1 MRFFFI
7 KKKEIG
13 YLWDIYISVEG
24 KKMAYI
30 DENKINEIRNS
41 VNIVDIIKEYIP
53 LTSKG
58 KNFFGVCPFH
68 EDHAPS
74 MSVSSDKQI
83 YRCFS
88 CGAAGNVF
96 TFVKDYENVSFLE
109 AVSIVAKKVGI
120 SFDYT
125 NNVKKS
131 ETKYSN
137 LFKITS
143 DASKYFQNNLNTKD
157 GEAALEYLKKRG
169 FTLDTIKELEFGL
182 STFNNSLLNF
192 LEKKGYTKED
202 IEKTSLISLDGKPHD
217 VFVNRIMIPIHDLDG
232 NIVGFTGREFTNSDG
247 PKYINSK
254 ESLIF
259 KKGMILFN
267 YHRAKNYVRN
277 NHELIIVEGNMD
289 ALKMYSSG
297 FKNVIAL
304 MGTAL
309 TTDHVNAIKKMRTK
323 VILMMDNDDAGKLG
337 MYQNGNILRKN
348 GIDPEIILLSN
359 AKDPDE
365 YITKFGVEKFSNVL
379 KSRESFINY
388 KLEYFKTG
396 LNLDDVSDL
405 SKYIKLVLNDLK
417 NENDKVLLEVTTKKL
432 AKDYGLDYNNLISDL
447 NINTNKETKDESAV
461 AKKQGDKLN
470 IKIDEA
476 VANIILGMA
485 SNGKYIK
492 LFIKQ
497 LGFLPEKWQRNIVN
511 EIRYYYEQN
520 KTINLADFISY
531 LSDKIDMQNII
542 LEIVSKY
549 GDLEITDELFNEYI
563 YAERKILLNR
573 EIKEIKEL
581 IKKEKDIN
589 KKLELGE
596 KLTKLKKD
604 VENNGSN

>member
-1 MRFFFI
+1 
-7 KKKEIG
+7 
-13 YLWDIYISVEG
+13 
-24 KKMAYI
+24 MAYI
-30 DENKINEIRNS
+30 DESKINEIRNS
-41 VNIVDIIKEYIP
+41 VNIVDIIKEYVP

-109 AVSIVAKKVGI
+109 AVSIVAKKAGI
-120 SFDYT
+120 SFDYVNT
-125 NNVKKS
+125 ESKTGNKFS
-131 ETKYSN
+131 T

-143 DASKYFQNNLNTKD
+143 DASKFFQNNLNTRD
-157 GEAALEYLKKRG
+157 GEKALEYLKKRG
-169 FTLDTIKELEFGL
+169 FSTDTIKELEFGL
-182 STFNNSLLNF
+182 SPFSNSLLNF
-192 LEKKGYTKED
+192 LEKKGYSNED
-202 IEKTSLISLDGKPHD
+202 IEKTGLISLDGKPHD

-254 ESLIF
+254 ESVIF

-297 FKNVIAL
+297 IKNVIAL

-309 TTDHVNAIKKMRTK
+309 TTDHVNAIKKMRSK
-323 VILMMDNDDAGKLG
+323 VILMMDNDNAGKLG
-337 MYQNGNILRKN
+337 MYQNGNILKKN
-348 GIDPEIILLSN
+348 GIDPEIVLISN

-365 YITKFGVEKFSNVL
+365 YITNFGVEKFLNII
-379 KSRESFINY
+379 KTRESFINY
-388 KLEYFKTG
+388 KLEYFKIG

-417 NENDKVLLEVTTKKL
+417 NENDKVLVEVTTKKL
-432 AKDYGLDYNNLISDL
+432 AKEYGLEYNNLISDL
-447 NINTNKETKDESAV
+447 EIDKVKENTPNNIVTDTNNS
-461 AKKQGDKLN
+461 LN

-531 LSDKIDMQNII
+531 LSNKVDMQKIV
-542 LEIVSKY
+542 LEMVSKY
-549 GDLEITDELFNEYI
+549 GDLEITDELFSEYI
-563 YAERKILLNR
+563 YAEKKILLNK
-573 EIKEIKEL
+573 EIKEVKEL

-604 VENNGSN
+604 VEKNGSN

>member
-1 MRFFFI
+1 
-7 KKKEIG
+7 
-13 YLWDIYISVEG
+13 
-24 KKMAYI
+24 MAYI
-30 DENKINEIRNS
+30 EENKINEIRNS
-41 VNIVDIIKEYIP
+41 VDIVDIIKEYVP
-53 LTSKG
+53 LTSRG

-68 EDHAPS
+68 SDHAPS

-109 AVSIVAKKVGI
+109 AVSIVARKSGI
-120 SFDYT
+120 TFEYT
-125 NNVKKS
+125 NNERKTDNKFS
-131 ETKYSN
+131 D

-143 DASKYFQNNLNTKD
+143 DASKFYQNNLNTKD
-157 GEAALEYLKKRG
+157 GEKALEYLKKRG
-169 FTLDTIKELEFGL
+169 FTFDAIKELGFGL

-192 LEKKGYTKED
+192 LEKKGYTDQD
-202 IEKTSLISLDGKPHD
+202 IEKTVLISLDGKPHD

-232 NIVGFTGREFTNSDG
+232 NVVGFTGREFTGNDG

-254 ESLIF
+254 ESVIF
-259 KKGMILFN
+259 RKGTILFN
-267 YHRAKNYVRN
+267 YHRAKNEVRN
-277 NHELIIVEGNMD
+277 THELIIVEGNMD
-289 ALKMYSSG
+289 ALKMYSNG
-297 FKNVIAL
+297 VKNVIAL

-309 TTDHVNAIKKMRTK
+309 TADHINAIKKMRSK
-323 VILMMDNDDAGKLG
+323 VILMLDNDNAGKLG
-337 MYQNGNILRKN
+337 MYQNGNILKKN
-348 GIDPEIILLSN
+348 GIDPEIIVIQN

-365 YITKFGVEKFSNVL
+365 YITNFGIEKFNNIL
-379 KSRESFINY
+379 KVRESFLNY
-388 KLEYFKTG
+388 KLDYFKNN

-417 NENDKVLLEVTTKKL
+417 NENDKILVEVTLKKL
-432 AKDYGLDYNNLISDL
+432 AKDYNLDYNNLVSDFDVKPNISSQTIL
-447 NINTNKETKDESAV
+447 EEPKNEVLK
-461 AKKQGDKLN
+461 
-470 IKIDEA
+470 IKIEEA
-476 VANIILGMA
+476 VANIILGMI

-492 LFIKQ
+492 QFIKQ

-531 LSDKIDMQNII
+531 LSDKVDLQNIVI
-542 LEIVSKY
+542 EMVSKY
-549 GDLEITDELFNEYI
+549 GDLEITDELFSEYI
-563 YAERKILLNR
+563 AAEKRKLLNN

-604 VENNGSN
+604 VEANGSN

>member
-1 MRFFFI
+1 
-7 KKKEIG
+7 
-13 YLWDIYISVEG
+13 
-24 KKMAYI
+24 MAYI
-30 DENKINEIRNS
+30 EENKINEIRNS
-41 VNIVDIIKEYIP
+41 VNIVDIIKEYVP

-109 AVSIVAKKVGI
+109 AVSIVAKKAGI
-120 SFDYT
+120 SFDFT
-125 NNVKKS
+125 NNEKKTES
-131 ETKYSN
+131 KYSD

-143 DASKYFQNNLNTKD
+143 DSSKFFQNNLYTKD
-157 GEAALEYLKKRG
+157 GERALDYLKRRG
-169 FTLDTIKELEFGL
+169 FNDEAIKELGFGL
-182 STFNNSLLNF
+182 STFNNSLLTF
-192 LEKKGYTKED
+192 LEKKGYTASD
-202 IEKTSLISLDGKPHD
+202 IDKTSLISLDGKPHD

-232 NIVGFTGREFTNSDG
+232 NIVGFTGRDFNNSDG

-254 ESLIF
+254 ESVIF

-267 YHRAKNYVRN
+267 YHRAKDYVRN

-297 FKNVIAL
+297 IKNVIAL

-309 TTDHVNAIKKMRTK
+309 TTDHVNAIKKMRSK

-337 MYQNGNILRKN
+337 MYQNGNILKKN
-348 GIDPEIILLSN
+348 GIDPEIVLITN

-365 YITKFGVEKFSNVL
+365 YITNFGVDKFNNIL
-379 KSRESFINY
+379 KSRESFLNY
-388 KLEYFKTG
+388 KLEYFKNG

-405 SKYIKLVLNDLK
+405 SKYIKLVLSDLK
-417 NENDKVLLEVTTKKL
+417 NENDKVLIEVTTKKL

-447 NINTNKETKDESAV
+447 IPDTGETKSGAIKIEKENKEV
-461 AKKQGDKLN
+461 NLR
-470 IKIDEA
+470 IDEA

-531 LSDKIDMQNII
+531 LSDKIDMQNIV
-542 LEIVSKY
+542 LEMVSKY

-563 YAERKILLNR
+563 HAEKKILLNK
-573 EIKEIKEL
+573 EIKEVKEL

-604 VENNGSN
+604 VEKNGSN

>member
-1 MRFFFI
+1 
-7 KKKEIG
+7 
-13 YLWDIYISVEG
+13 
-24 KKMAYI
+24 MAYI
-30 DENKINEIRNS
+30 EENKINEIRNS
-41 VNIVDIIKEYIP
+41 VDIVDIIKEYVP
-53 LTSKG
+53 LTSRG

-68 EDHAPS
+68 SDHAPS

-109 AVSIVAKKVGI
+109 AVSIVARKSGI
-120 SFDYT
+120 TFEYT
-125 NNVKKS
+125 NNERKTDNKFS
-131 ETKYSN
+131 D

-143 DASKYFQNNLNTKD
+143 DASKFYQNNLNTKD
-157 GEAALEYLKKRG
+157 GEKALEYLKKRG
-169 FTLDTIKELEFGL
+169 FTFDAIKELGFGL

-192 LEKKGYTKED
+192 LEKKGYTDQD
-202 IEKTSLISLDGKPHD
+202 IEKTALISLDGKPHD

-232 NIVGFTGREFTNSDG
+232 NVVGFTGREFTGNDG

-254 ESLIF
+254 ESVIF
-259 KKGMILFN
+259 RKGTILFN
-267 YHRAKNYVRN
+267 YHRAKNEVRN
-277 NHELIIVEGNMD
+277 THELIIVEGNMD
-289 ALKMYSSG
+289 ALKMYSNG
-297 FKNVIAL
+297 VKNVIAL

-309 TTDHVNAIKKMRTK
+309 TADHINAIKKMRSK
-323 VILMMDNDDAGKLG
+323 VILMLDNDNAGKLG
-337 MYQNGNILRKN
+337 MYQNGNILKKN
-348 GIDPEIILLSN
+348 GIDPEIIVIQN

-365 YITKFGVEKFSNVL
+365 YITNFGIEKFNNIL
-379 KSRESFINY
+379 KVRESFLNY
-388 KLEYFKTG
+388 KLDYFKNN
-396 LNLDDVSDL
+396 LNLDDISDL

-417 NENDKVLLEVTTKKL
+417 NENDKILVEVTLKKL
-432 AKDYGLDYNNLISDL
+432 AKDYNLDYNNLVSDFDVKPNISSQTIL
-447 NINTNKETKDESAV
+447 EEPKNEVLK
-461 AKKQGDKLN
+461 
-470 IKIDEA
+470 IKIEEA
-476 VANIILGMA
+476 VANIILGMI

-492 LFIKQ
+492 QFIKQ

-531 LSDKIDMQNII
+531 LSDKVDLQNIVI
-542 LEIVSKY
+542 EMVSKY
-549 GDLEITDELFNEYI
+549 GDLEITDELFSEYI
-563 YAERKILLNR
+563 AAEKRKLLNN

-604 VENNGSN
+604 VEANGSN

>member
-1 MRFFFI
+1 
-7 KKKEIG
+7 
-13 YLWDIYISVEG
+13 
-24 KKMAYI
+24 MAYI
-30 DENKINEIRNS
+30 EESKINEIRNS
-41 VNIVDIIKEYIP
+41 VNIVDVIKEYVP

-109 AVSIVAKKVGI
+109 AVAMVAKKAGI
-120 SFDYT
+120 SFDYVKSDNKL
-125 NNVKKS
+125 NN
-131 ETKYSN
+131 KYTD
-137 LFKITS
+137 LFNITS
-143 DASKYFQNNLNTKD
+143 DACKYYQNNLYTKD
-157 GEAALEYLKKRG
+157 GENALNYLKKRG
-169 FTLDTIKELEFGL
+169 FSNEYIKELEFGL
-182 STFNNSLLNF
+182 SAYNNSLLNF
-192 LEKKGYTKED
+192 LQKKGYTNES
-202 IEKTSLISLDGKPHD
+202 IEKTTLISLENKPHD
-217 VFVNRIMIPIHDLDG
+217 VFVNRIMIPIHDLNG
-232 NIVGFTGREFTNSDG
+232 SVVGFTGREYATDNG
-247 PKYINSK
+247 PKYLNSK
-254 ESLIF
+254 ESVIF
-259 KKGMILFN
+259 KKGTILFN

-289 ALKMYSSG
+289 ALKMYSFG
-297 FKNVIAL
+297 VKNVIAL

-309 TTDHVNAIKKMRTK
+309 TADHINAIKKMRCK
-323 VILMMDNDDAGKLG
+323 VVLMLDNDNAGKLG
-337 MYQNGNILRKN
+337 MYQNGNILKKN
-348 GIDPEIILLSN
+348 GIDPDIVLINN

-365 YITKFGVEKFSNVL
+365 YITNFGIEKFNNIL
-379 KSRESFINY
+379 NNRESFLNY
-388 KLEYFKTG
+388 KLEYFKTN
-396 LNLDDVSDL
+396 LNLNDITDL

-417 NENDKVLLEVTTKKL
+417 NENDKILVEVTLKKI
-432 AKDYGLDYNNLISDL
+432 AKDYNLDYNNLVSGFDMKPEKIKEKQVENLD
-447 NINTNKETKDESAV
+447 NKNNV
-461 AKKQGDKLN
+461 LN

-476 VANIILGMA
+476 VANIILGMI

-542 LEIVSKY
+542 IDMVSKY

-563 YAERKILLNR
+563 FAEKKILLNK
-573 EIKEIKEL
+573 EIKEIKQL
-581 IKKEKDIN
+581 IKQEKDIN

-596 KLTKLKKD
+596 KLTKLKKE

>member
-1 MRFFFI
+1 
-7 KKKEIG
+7 
-13 YLWDIYISVEG
+13 
-24 KKMAYI
+24 MAYI
-30 DENKINEIRNS
+30 EENKINDIRNS
-41 VNIVDIIKEYIP
+41 VNIVDIIKEYVP

-74 MSVSSDKQI
+74 MSVSSEKQI

-96 TFVKDYENVSFLE
+96 NFVQNYENVSFLE
-109 AVSIVAKKVGI
+109 AVSIVAKKAGL
-120 SFDYT
+120 SFDYVNT
-125 NNVKKS
+125 EKKAES
-131 ETKYSN
+131 KYAN
-137 LFKITS
+137 LFKITG
-143 DASKYFQNNLNTKD
+143 DASKFFQNNLNTKD
-157 GEAALEYLKKRG
+157 GEKALDYLKKRG
-169 FTLDTIKELEFGL
+169 FTSESIKELEFGL

-192 LEKKGYTKED
+192 LEKRGYENKD

-217 VFVNRIMIPIHDLDG
+217 VFVNRIMIPVHDLDG
-232 NIVGFTGREFTNSDG
+232 NVVGFTGREFSNSDG

-254 ESLIF
+254 ETDIF
-259 KKGMILFN
+259 KKGTILFN

-297 FKNVIAL
+297 IKNVIAL

-309 TTDHVNAIKKMRTK
+309 TTDHINAIKKMRTK
-323 VILMMDNDDAGKLG
+323 VILMLDNDKAGKLA
-337 MYQNGNILRKN
+337 MYQNGNILKKN
-348 GIDPEIILLSN
+348 GIDPEIVLISN

-365 YITKFGVEKFSNVL
+365 YITNFGVEKFNNILNV
-379 KSRESFINY
+379 RESFLNY
-388 KLEYFKTG
+388 KLEYLKSD

-405 SKYIKLVLNDLK
+405 SKYIKLVLKDLK
-417 NENDKVLLEVTTKKL
+417 DENDKIVLEVTLKKL
-432 AKDYGLDYNNLISDL
+432 AKDYNLDYNNLVSDFD
-447 NINTNKETKDESAV
+447 IKTKDESAASKPV
-461 AKKQGDKLN
+461 EKKQELN
-470 IKIDEA
+470 IKIEEA
-476 VANIILGMA
+476 VANIILGMV

-497 LGFLPEKWQRNIVN
+497 LGFLPEKWQRNLVS

-542 LEIVSKY
+542 IEMVSKY

-563 YAERKILLNR
+563 CAEKRKLLNK

-581 IKKEKDIN
+581 IKNEKDIN

-604 VENNGSN
+604 VEKNGSN